1 MNPEL
6 VLGADFDGCLGIPI
20 IKRPEQLIIPTGI
33 TPFSARN
40 RAELQTDAIGFYEL
54 DNEFAEVLISPE
66 KYVDEFCKHLLI
78 TPEKI
83 HPILS
88 PDCSLYRNA
97 PLAVQIANVYRNRA
111 IGSYY
116 QRHGAYVIPQIRWGN
131 ELTYTTKVLPEPVA
145 FLGAEKHSIIAIG
158 TYGCFRTKDD
168 KYHFEAGLSG
178 MLETLEPEIVLVYG
192 SMNEKVFGQYLNRAK
207 FVQYPDWITNKK
219 GGDR

>member
-6 VLGADFDGCLGIPI
+6 VLGADFDGYFGIPI
-20 IKRPEQLIIPTGI
+20 IKKPEQLIIPTGI

-116 QRHGAYVIPQIRWGN
+116 QR
-131 ELTYTTKVLPEPVA
+131 
-145 FLGAEKHSIIAIG
+145 
-158 TYGCFRTKDD
+158 
-168 KYHFEAGLSG
+168 
-178 MLETLEPEIVLVYG
+178 
-192 SMNEKVFGQYLNRAK
+192 
-207 FVQYPDWITNKK
+207 K
-219 GGDR
+219 GGLCNPSYSLGK